1 MRKPQNSGFLKE
13 EESEMKG
20 GRIYEIIKEDKSVW
34 VKLLGGVKIWI
45 DLSDLD
51 PKIFNKLQ
59 IGDGVFVD
67 ILPGETGNI
76 KLRVAKKII

>member
-1 MRKPQNSGFLKE
+1 
-13 EESEMKG
+13 MKG

-34 VKLLGGVKIWI
+34 VKLWGGVKIWI

>member
-1 MRKPQNSGFLKE
+1 
-13 EESEMKG
+13 MKG
-20 GRIYEIIKEDKSVW
+20 GKIYEVIKEDKSVW

-59 IGDGVFVD
+59 IGDNVFVD
-67 ILPGETGNI
+67 ILPGETKNV
-76 KLRVAKKII
+76 KFRVAKKYL